1 MYIHSICA
9 HFLYYIIH
17 IKIKILWCFELQMSK
32 NTLNSL
38 KQARILLKSL
48 KWAKIPPQTSK
59 ILPKYSWNLENDQNT
74 PKSLRWGQNT
84 SKTSKMTKIPLKPIK
99 WPKFP
104 QRRPHAMHLIH
115 FIQIRKKN
123 HWRDSSLDGAC
134 KSSLDLKNKN

>member
-48 KWAKIPPQTSK
+48 KWAKIPHKPLK
-59 ILPKYSWNLENDQNT
+59 IYQNT
-74 PKSLRWGQNT
+74 LEI
-84 SKTSKMTKIPLKPIK
+84 SKMTKTLQNLWDEAKIPQKPLKWQKYP
-99 WPKFP
+99 
-104 QRRPHAMHLIH
+104 
-115 FIQIRKKN
+115 
-123 HWRDSSLDGAC
+123 
-134 KSSLDLKNKN
+134 

>member
-48 KWAKIPPQTSK
+48 KWAKIPHKPLK
-59 ILPKYSWNLENDQNT
+59 IYQNT
-74 PKSLRWGQNT
+74 LEI
-84 SKTSKMTKIPLKPIK
+84 SKMTKTL
-99 WPKFP
+99 
-104 QRRPHAMHLIH
+104 QNL
-115 FIQIRKKN
+115 
-123 HWRDSSLDGAC
+123 
-134 KSSLDLKNKN
+134 